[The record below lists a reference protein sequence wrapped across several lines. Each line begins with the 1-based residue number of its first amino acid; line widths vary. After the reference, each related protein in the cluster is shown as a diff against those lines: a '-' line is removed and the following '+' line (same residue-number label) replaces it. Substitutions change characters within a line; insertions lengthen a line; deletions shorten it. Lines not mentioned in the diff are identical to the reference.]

1 VNKALLDTDT
11 LSEIGKGKHPAIAS
25 NAKTYRKAF
34 GHYLFSTV
42 TVLEIIRGYQKAQ
55 DLRRMNAFIA
65 SVASE
70 VIFLLD
76 LSAAKLAGRITGA
89 LDRIGQ
95 PIGRADP
102 MIAAIA
108 IDQGLELVTGNTA
121 HYQRIQTLGYPLRL
135 VSWRIGA
142 KAHHRSAGFRWTYGE
157 SPVRPALQTF
167 TSRATRLM
175 AGVSAIRL
183 T

>member
-11 LSEIGKGKHPAIAS
+11 LSEIGKGKNPAIAA

-34 GHYLFSTV
+34 GYYSFSTV
-42 TVLEIIRGYQKAQ
+42 TVLEIVRGYQKAQ
-55 DLRRMNAFIA
+55 QLQRLHAFMVSIA
-65 SVASE
+65 SEEVFPLDVAAE
-70 VIFLLD
+70 
-76 LSAAKLAGRITGA
+76 LAGRITGD

-121 HYQRIQTLGYPLRL
+121 H
-135 VSWRIGA
+135 
-142 KAHHRSAGFRWTYGE
+142 
-157 SPVRPALQTF
+157 
-167 TSRATRLM
+167 
-175 AGVSAIRL
+175 
-183 T
+183 